1 MKTRIKKFLL
11 LLFLGLLSFTVISC
25 GNKTTET
32 KVTTTVKED
41 IFEGDGSCVYLH
53 YYRFQGD
60 YDNWDVWGWGEGLDG
75 HAFKFTEDSGELSY
89 GGMVARINTTVDMR
103 KVGFIVRRG
112 DWAEKDIAS
121 DRFIILPDDFSI
133 DNPVHIYVLEGS
145 EEFGYS
151 LDEAPSKIKKFKNA
165 YWSGENTIYIIATN
179 PINANTL
186 KLYTGETELEITN
199 RDISGTKGTI
209 TLKDKVDFFKDYTL
223 KGTFDEEVSIEVSF
237 DGAYETEGFGQVFNY
252 DGELGAIIKDDTTT
266 FRVWAPTSK
275 AMKLRLYDNGTTLDD
290 STEAHPGT
298 NTPIATYDMEKGE
311 KGTWEYVVDSNLH
324 GTYYTYVVTNSTGT
338 HEVVDPYAKSC
349 GLNGQRGLVVDFTRV
364 NPTGWEY
371 GVTGNTGLANVD
383 QIIYEAH
390 VRDFSISSTW
400 NGTSKKGTF
409 LAMAES
415 GTTYEGVKTGF
426 DHLADLGIT
435 SLQILPFYDW
445 PAGVDE
451 KDVNDPTKDVYNWG
465 YMPLNYNCLE
475 GSYSTNPWD
484 GLVRITEFKTLV
496 KAYTSAG
503 ININMDVVFNHT
515 GLTADSN
522 FSYLVPGY
530 YYRFTTD
537 GAYSNG
543 SGCGNETASER
554 YMMRKFMVD
563 STEFWVKEY
572 NIAGFR
578 FDLMALHDIDTMNAI
593 ADNLHEINSSI
604 MIYGEPWTGGD
615 TTLPSEKQAVKSN
628 MNSMPSVGAFNDNFR
643 DGVKGSVFS
652 SGNQGF
658 IQGDNGKIEQ
668 VRDGILGRFINAS
681 RIVGNPNQV
690 INYTTCHDNNT
701 LHDKLKLSVKDISD
715 ADLLLMQKQAYSII
729 LLSEGIPFIHAGDE
743 FLRSKVMADG
753 SYDHN
758 SYDSGDKVNEMDW
771 SLLKKNASM
780 NEHIKAL
787 IALRK
792 SHPSFRL
799 RTNDDVTASLEFL
812 DSTLT
817 GVIMY
822 KVTNIK
828 SHDTASTILVIH
840 ANNAQ
845 SIPLPE
851 GTWTYMFGGEGTA
864 TGSLSLEKNQ
874 SVVLSK

>member
-1 MKTRIKKFLL
+1 MRIKIKKFLVLSL
-11 LLFLGLLSFTVISC
+11 LALLSLAVVSC
-25 GNKTTET
+25 GKA
-32 KVTTTVKED
+32 TTTVEKTTKKED
-41 IFEGDGSCVYLH
+41 VFEGDGSCVYLH

-60 YDNWDVWGWGEGLDG
+60 YTNWDVWSWGDGQEG

-89 GGMVARINTTVDMR
+89 GGMVAKINTTVDMKR
-103 KVGFIVRRG
+103 VGFIVRRG

-121 DRFIILPDDFSI
+121 DRYIELPADFSV
-133 DNPVHIYVLEGS
+133 DNPVHIYVLEGC

-151 LDEAPSKIKKFKNA
+151 LETAPTKTKKFKNA

-186 KLYTGETELEITN
+186 KLFTGDTELEITGRSIN
-199 RDISGTKGTI
+199 GIKGTI
-209 TLKDKVDFFKDYTL
+209 TLKEKVDFNKDYTL

-237 DGAYETEGFGQVFNY
+237 DGAYETEGFGQAFNY
-252 DGELGAIIKDDTTT
+252 DGELGAIIKDNKTT

-275 AMKLRLYDNGTTLDD
+275 ALKLNLYDNGTTLED
-290 STEAHPGT
+290 STTAHPGT
-298 NTPIATYDMEKGE
+298 NTPIATYDMVKGE
-311 KGTWEYVVDSNLH
+311 KGTWEYVANSNLH
-324 GTYYTYVVTNSTGT
+324 GTYYTFTVTNSSGT

-349 GLNGQRGLVVDFTRV
+349 GLNGQRGLVVDFSQV
-364 NPTGWEY
+364 NPTSWEY
-371 GVTGNTGLANVD
+371 GNTGNTGLANVD

-400 NGTSKKGTF
+400 NGTKKRGTF

-451 KDVNDPTKDVYNWG
+451 KDVDDPTKDVYNWG

-484 GLVRITEFKTLV
+484 GLVRIREFKELV
-496 KAYTSAG
+496 LAYTSVG

-554 YMMRKFMVD
+554 YMMRKFMID
-563 STEFWVKEY
+563 STEFWVNEY

-593 ADNLHEINSSI
+593 ASNLKEINPSI
-604 MIYGEPWTGGD
+604 MIYGEPWTGGT
-615 TTLPSEKQAVKSN
+615 TTLPAEKQAVKTN
-628 MNSMPSVGAFNDNFR
+628 MNEMPSVGAFNDNFR

-658 IQGDNGKIEQ
+658 LQGDNGKIEQ
-668 VRDGILGRFINAS
+668 VRDGIRGRFINAF
-681 RIVGNPNQV
+681 RIVGNPSQV

-701 LHDKLKLSVKDISD
+701 LHDKLKLSVKDITD
-715 ADLLLMQKQAYSII
+715 AELLEMQKQAYSLI
-729 LLSEGIPFIHAGDE
+729 LLAEGIPFIHAGDE

-771 SLLKKNASM
+771 SLLKKNAAM
-780 NEHIKAL
+780 NEHLKAL

-792 SHPSFRL
+792 AHTSFRL
-799 RTNDDVTASLEFL
+799 RTNEDVDASITFL
-812 DSTLT
+812 DSGLT

-822 KVTNIK
+822 QITNVK
-828 SHDTASTILVIH
+828 SADTASTILVIH

-845 SIPLPE
+845 TITLPS
-851 GTWTYMFGGEGTA
+851 GNWTYLFGGTGSA
-864 TGSLSLEKNQ
+864 SGSLSIKKNE